1 VIVPMIW
8 DETNQSPTAE
18 ESFSNCLWIKS

>member
-1 VIVPMIW
+1 MIW